1 MDAYCTKRGLARTYI
16 RFFID
21 GERIEESDTPKMK
34 EIEDGDQIDAM
45 MEQEGGGNI
54 HL

>member
-1 MDAYCTKRGLARTYI
+1 MDAYCTKRGLARMYI